1 MGLFWF
7 AVSLWSCCG
16 PSVSLHLGGETSEVS
31 HPGDVMIGGL
41 FPIHKQVSSKET
53 HGPITNCSD
62 VDVTM
67 LIRAQAMIYAIEK
80 INELQYLL
88 PNVSIGYKIYDTC
101 GDVSIATRE
110 TLKLLEQ
117 SLGNQNMC
125 PLLEETPGT
134 GAEGVKV
141 VIGERDSETSA
152 AVARLLA
159 LPKMAQI
166 SYASTSELLSSK
178 LKFPS
183 FLRTVPSDKQQTKA
197 MAEFV
202 REQRWDIVGV
212 IGSDDEYG
220 KYGSETLID
229 LFTQIKACIAFK
241 EVLPAEFT
249 QNESLTRIQL
259 DKIFKKIQTHPTEA
273 IVIFTKTR
281 NVKAILEE
289 AVKRR
294 VHRTWLA
301 SDSWSISTEI
311 SGLKNIT
318 QIGRVIGFIN
328 KRNVIP
334 DFKKYVH
341 QLVSQKRKSTGDSFL
356 LNYLSRYPMC
366 SHALEED
373 DRDSP
378 SLCESSDSGQKCL
391 QLHCLR
397 NSIDHDESYS
407 VYLAVNVIAHALNS
421 LLECNNRDGCKGN
434 TPFPAWELL
443 QEIKKVNTTVDG
455 NTHIWFDENG
465 DPSTG
470 QEILEWNIE
479 GSKVNISSIGEYD
492 TSGTIKLYSNHS
504 MDNSIE
510 TNCSKSCEPGYE
522 LKQSNTTCCK
532 TCLPCKDKLYSNG
545 GEAECQACPSGQYAS
560 PKKDCCLPKEITFF
574 TWGDGIVIALVVFD
588 SLGAVLTVLVAVL
601 FTVQRSTPIVK
612 AAGGYLCFLALLSLL
627 VCFAS
632 VAVGLSEPSDV
643 TCMIEVPLFL
653 LAFTLCISCI
663 LANLLQVFVGFNF
676 RLTKTSTLKSLYRP
690 AVVICV
696 CFGVQV
702 LLCSLWLILKPPN
715 KITLNDHE
723 TQIIIACFEGS
734 MFLSMAVFLYVCL
747 LSVVCFIF
755 AYNGRQLPDLY
766 KNARYV
772 AVSMLVYLVMCI
784 IFLPFYMTSFNKYR
798 QSIQAC
804 ALMVTTYSVLICH
817 FGPKCYIMLFKK
829 DLNNESA
836 IAEYIRNHYNQKS
849 IRVLSS

>member
-41 FPIHKQVSSKET
+41 FPIHKQVSSKEK

-117 SLGNQNMC
+117 SHGNQNMC

-141 VIGERDSETSA
+141 VIGERDSETSV

-159 LPKMAQI
+159 LPKVAQI

-202 REQRWDIVGV
+202 REQKWDIVGV

-249 QNESLTRIQL
+249 QNETLTRIEL

-301 SDSWSISTEI
+301 SDSWSISIEI
-311 SGLKNIT
+311 SGLNNIT
-318 QIGRVIGFIN
+318 QIGRVI
-328 KRNVIP
+328 
-334 DFKKYVH
+334 
-341 QLVSQKRKSTGDSFL
+341 
-356 LNYLSRYPMC
+356 
-366 SHALEED
+366 
-373 DRDSP
+373 
-378 SLCESSDSGQKCL
+378 
-391 QLHCLR
+391 
-397 NSIDHDESYS
+397 
-407 VYLAVNVIAHALNS
+407 
-421 LLECNNRDGCKGN
+421 
-434 TPFPAWELL
+434 
-443 QEIKKVNTTVDG
+443 
-455 NTHIWFDENG
+455 
-465 DPSTG
+465 
-470 QEILEWNIE
+470 
-479 GSKVNISSIGEYD
+479 
-492 TSGTIKLYSNHS
+492 
-504 MDNSIE
+504 
-510 TNCSKSCEPGYE
+510 
-522 LKQSNTTCCK
+522 
-532 TCLPCKDKLYSNG
+532 
-545 GEAECQACPSGQYAS
+545 EAECQACPSGQYAS

-588 SLGAVLTVLVAVL
+588 SLGVVLTVLVAVL

-676 RLTKTSTLKSLYRP
+676 RLTMTSTLKSLNRP

-702 LLCSLWLILKPPN
+702 LLCSLWLILNPPN

-784 IFLPFYMTSFNKYR
+784 IFLPFYMTSFSKYR

-817 FGPKCYIMLFKK
+817 FGTKCYIMLFKK